1 MELFFVYLGLSFLS
15 SLGSRNSAIGLIS
28 EIGTVS
34 RYYPKWYIAPAR
46 WVKNLFKIKRRLI
59 TRFIYFE
66 LFLSLFYAALCPI
79 NTLISVIVGF
89 VSVVCVVLLMIH
101 VALITFDTV
110 FIAVMS
116 HIMKKQ

>member
-1 MELFFVYLGLSFLS
+1 MKHFFMYFCFSLLS
-15 SLGSRNSAIGLIS
+15 SLRTRNSAIGLIS

-46 WVKNLFKIKRRLI
+46 WVKRLFKIKRRLI
-59 TRFIYFE
+59 PRFIYFE

-79 NTLISVIVGF
+79 NTLICVIAGFDPF
-89 VSVVCVVLLMIH
+89 VSSLLVWIH
-101 VALITFDTV
+101 AALSIFETV
-110 FIAVMS
+110 FIVVMS